1 LPNDAVRLIV
11 KHMPDNKLTAQTK
24 KLRRNLRKLLDRAL
38 DRVETQTEEAIAY
51 ARKLVARINP
61 ARRRAA

>member
-1 LPNDAVRLIV
+1 
-11 KHMPDNKLTAQTK
+11 MPENTIAAQTK
-24 KLRRNLRKLLDRAL
+24 RLRRNLRKLLERTL
-38 DRVETQTEEAIAY
+38 DRVETRTEGAFAY

>member
-1 LPNDAVRLIV
+1 
-11 KHMPDNKLTAQTK
+11 MPENTITAQTK
-24 KLRRNLRKLLDRAL
+24 KLRKNLRKLLERTL
-38 DRVETQTEEAIAY
+38 DRVESRTEGAFAY

>member
-1 LPNDAVRLIV
+1 
-11 KHMPDNKLTAQTK
+11 MPDNTIKAQTK
-24 KLRRNLRKLLDRAL
+24 KLRKNLRKLLERAL
-38 DRVETQTEEAIAY
+38 DRVETQTEGAIAY